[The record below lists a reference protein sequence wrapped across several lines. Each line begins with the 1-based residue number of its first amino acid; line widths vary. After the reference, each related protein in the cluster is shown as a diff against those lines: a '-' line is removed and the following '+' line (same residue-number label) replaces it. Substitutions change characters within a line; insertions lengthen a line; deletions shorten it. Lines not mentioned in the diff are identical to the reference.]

1 MEQILPVMKGI
12 LEILTKMQAYEVIVL
27 DPKRSLPHV
36 GEMAHHTEDM
46 EQRIVEMFNLLVQ
59 RNNTYK
65 ACGGD
70 LTDSQDFHPIIY
82 VLQDYSELFEQLS
95 VDGRDKLKTLLEK
108 NEPEYQVYFIICEES
123 GNMGIRTVE
132 AWHKKHCAKGN
143 GVFVG
148 SGIADQYVLKVSGT
162 DRELRKDIPDDFGFV
177 VKNGAHC
184 LCKLIQAKR

>member
-1 MEQILPVMKGI
+1 
-12 LEILTKMQAYEVIVL
+12 
-27 DPKRSLPHV
+27 
-36 GEMAHHTEDM
+36 M
-46 EQRIVEMFNLLVQ
+46 EQRIIEMFNLLVQ

-65 ACGGD
+65 ACGGE
-70 LTDSQDFHPIIY
+70 LTESQDFHPIVY

-95 VDGRDKLKTLLEK
+95 TDGRDKLKTLLEK
-108 NEPEYQVYFIICEES
+108 NEPEYQVHFIICEEA

-148 SGIADQYVLKVSGT
+148 SGIADQYVLKVSGM

-177 VKNGAHC
+177 VKNGTCC
-184 LCKLIQAKR
+184 LCKLVQG